1 MAELTSIIFIVCD
14 LGMCFILCTVCILGY
29 SVYHIQMRGDT
40 NSQARLLNHLYSIF
54 AYVSQVQSLII
65 FAIVTLT
72 HFSPDDRLGRCVLV
86 NFRVLMAFI
95 AIQTLILLTM
105 SHLLCHHN
113 PTVYLEL
120 SVKMDR
126 KSKWSLVIMMFT
138 LSVLLLMHI
147 IVTEK
152 LEDPCKPLKGVAK
165 ALGIAIA
172 VCLFL
177 LSTLLFKTRKLWM
190 SFLSRGKNNRKKIK
204 FFKSHIQRLNLNL
217 EGFTSHRD

>member
-1 MAELTSIIFIVCD
+1 MTELTSIIFIVCD
-14 LGMCFILCTVCILGY
+14 LGLCFILCAACILGY

-40 NSQARLLNHLYSIF
+40 NSQSRLLNHLYSIF

-72 HFSPDDRLGRCVLV
+72 HFSPEDRLSKCVLV
-86 NFRVLMAFI
+86 NIRAIMAFI

-120 SVKMDR
+120 SVKMDGKR
-126 KSKWSLVIMMFT
+126 KWSLVIVMFSM
-138 LSVLLLMHI
+138 SVFLMFLI
-147 IVTEK
+147 IITDK
-152 LEDPCKPLKGVAK
+152 LEDPCKPLKGVAN

-177 LSTLLFKTRKLWM
+177 LSTLLYQTRKLWM
-190 SFLSRGKNNRKKIK
+190 SFMSRGKRSLLVLRN
-204 FFKSHIQRLNLNL
+204 SP
-217 EGFTSHRD
+217 TSKG

>member
-1 MAELTSIIFIVCD
+1 MTELTSIIFIVCD
-14 LGMCFILCTVCILGY
+14 LGLCFILCAACILGY

-65 FAIVTLT
+65 LAIVTLT
-72 HFSPDDRLGRCVLV
+72 HFSPEDRLSKCVLV
-86 NFRVLMAFI
+86 NIRAIMAFI

-120 SVKMDR
+120 SVKMDGKR
-126 KSKWSLVIMMFT
+126 KWSLVIVMFSM
-138 LSVLLLMHI
+138 SVFLMFLI
-147 IVTEK
+147 IITDK
-152 LEDPCKPLKGVAK
+152 LEDPCKPLKGVAN

-177 LSTLLFKTRKLWM
+177 LSTLLYQTRKLWM
-190 SFLSRGKNNRKKIK
+190 SFMSRGKGSLLVLRN
-204 FFKSHIQRLNLNL
+204 SP
-217 EGFTSHRD
+217 TSKG